1 MEDSATKGRSA
12 DVRREAESGADS
24 ALLPTGARRDRL
36 GSLRRHSARIVTDL
50 YFTALV
56 VLFGSV
62 VVTNSVSLPSRVFH
76 WGMLP
81 LFAVCVL
88 IPRLAGLPMSLLSA
102 GHWLGRSTLLWV
114 TMAYLGL
121 LLLATALRAD
131 MPPEEGWTACR
142 SVLWQA
148 IDVGLFVAGTAY
160 LTAIDRGFYRK
171 FFLAAAALL
180 TIYAAI
186 NLAEFV
192 LQPLPAGTS
201 SRLSAAFG
209 TAGFGNATHVAPLLV
224 LYAVA
229 ALGLA
234 PTSRLTRSEWM
245 LIAFALLFVVPATLL
260 TQARGALLAAA
271 TGLILIAAAGSLRWR
286 IALLATLALGATTL
300 WVDVDVRTTLLDR
313 GSSYR
318 PDLWKVY
325 IEMAWQQ
332 SRWIGF
338 GLQRELLVT
347 IDQSTFEQPHNTVV
361 WAFLRGGIGA
371 ALACAFLLVGSL
383 YWTAI
388 YWRRTGNIAPL
399 AALATLFVTAVTE
412 IGFLPSDTGWLWLM
426 FWLPLGLAAGAELRL
441 KRPHL
446 PMG

>member
-1 MEDSATKGRSA
+1 VTS
-12 DVRREAESGADS
+12 EAESGGVNS
-24 ALLPTGARRDRL
+24 APKPAGFGRDRL
-36 GSLRRHSARIVTDL
+36 GSLRPHAERIVPDL
-50 YFTALV
+50 YFAALV

-62 VVTNSVSLPSRVFH
+62 VVTNSLSLPSRVFH

-81 LFAVCVL
+81 LFAICVL
-88 IPRLAGLPMSLLSA
+88 IPRLAGLPMSLLGA
-102 GHWLGRSTLLWV
+102 AQWLARSVLLWA
-114 TMAYLGL
+114 TLAYLGF

-131 MPPEEGWTACR
+131 VPPDQAWTAYR
-142 SVLWQA
+142 SSLWQA
-148 IDVGLFVAGTAY
+148 IDVALFVVATAY
-160 LTAIDRGFYRK
+160 LAAIDGGFYRK
-171 FFLAAAALL
+171 FFLAGAALL

-186 NLAEFV
+186 NLAEFA
-192 LQPLPAGTS
+192 LQPFATS
-201 SRLSAAFG
+201 WTSYRLSATFA

-234 PTSRLTRSEWM
+234 PRSRLTRSEWM
-245 LIAFALLFVVPATLL
+245 LIGLALLFLVPATLL
-260 TQARGALLAAA
+260 TQARGALVAAA

-286 IALLATLALGATTL
+286 IVMLATLALGAMTL
-300 WVDVDVRTTLLDR
+300 WVDADVRTTLLGR

-338 GLQRELLVT
+338 GLQRDLLVT

-371 ALACAFLLVGSL
+371 ALASIVLLAGSL
-383 YWTAI
+383 YWTAL

-399 AALATLFVTAVTE
+399 AALATLSVTAVTE

-441 KRPHL
+441 KRQPL
-446 PMG
+446 TAR